1 MKTIEKIKTS
11 NGEFE
16 YELLRKD
23 IKNLHIS
30 VYPPTGGIRV
40 SAPVAFDI
48 SKIEATLLRKM
59 PWVRKQKK
67 LLQEQPRLSP
77 RRALS
82 GEDYY
87 LKGRRF
93 QLIIRD
99 GKKYGSVS
107 VEGKKIVLCIDSK
120 ADSVAR
126 LRCLDRWYRELLN
139 TELEILVPELM
150 KSTGLKVNNWSIR
163 KMKARWGNYRPA
175 NGEIVFNTELIKK
188 STSCLRFIIIHELI
202 HTVEPLHNARFVELM
217 DKYLPNW
224 RSTKKLLNS
233 QPLAYANW
241 DY

>member
-1 MKTIEKIKTS
+1 MKTIEKIRTS
-11 NGEFE
+11 SGEFE

-40 SAPVAFDI
+40 SAPIAFDK

-67 LLQEQPRLSP
+67 SLEEQPRLSP
-77 RRALS
+77 RKALS

-87 LKGRRF
+87 LRGKRY
-93 QLIIRD
+93 QLIVKD
-99 GKKYGSVS
+99 GNKHGRVS
-107 VEGKKIVLCIDSK
+107 IEGRKIVLFIDNK
-120 ADSVAR
+120 ADSATR
-126 LRCLDRWYRELLN
+126 LRYIDRWYREQLN
-139 TELEILVPELM
+139 AELESLVPEIM
-150 KSTGLKVNNWSIR
+150 KSTGLNIHNWSIR

-175 NGEIVFNTELIKK
+175 NNEIVLNTELIKK
-188 STSCLRFIIIHELI
+188 SASCLKFIIVHELV
-202 HTVEPLHNARFVELM
+202 HTIEPLHNSRFVEHM
-217 DKYLPNW
+217 DEYLPNW
-224 RSTKKLLNS
+224 RSVKRLLNS